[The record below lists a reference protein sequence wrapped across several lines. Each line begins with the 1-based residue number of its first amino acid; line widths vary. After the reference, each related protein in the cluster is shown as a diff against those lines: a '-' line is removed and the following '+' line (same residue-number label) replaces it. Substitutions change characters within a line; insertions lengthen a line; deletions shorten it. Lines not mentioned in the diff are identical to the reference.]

1 MRAHWKSKRPK
12 NLDGPARIVKRPG
25 MNFRFP
31 YLAALAWLL
40 LRGSTSAHAAQTAS
54 DKRLVVIEPST
65 SGQLSKSAKERLR
78 KAITEVVTRNGITLV
93 PSATLPDR
101 LLHCEIPGC
110 LPQIAAATGAT
121 LVLHV
126 QARFAKESFKLTVHL
141 WNADEGKLLGKD
153 GRDCPICD
161 EQDLW
166 GSAALLTQG
175 LLEHGLR
182 QPEKASPLIPPSAA
196 AAPQQPPPPVPLVTT
211 PAAPPVEA
219 KGPNKLAE
227 YSGFA
232 LAAAGLAT
240 LVVGSYYII
249 VDGKSACSQCD
260 DVHDTSKYGRPMV
273 IAGGLAL
280 LGGAALVTWSLW
292 PANTQVAVGPS
303 GLLLSGRFQ

>member
-1 MRAHWKSKRPK
+1 
-12 NLDGPARIVKRPG
+12 

-166 GSAALLTQG
+166 GSAGLLTQG
-175 LLEHGLR
+175 LIEQALR
-182 QPEKASPLIPPSAA
+182 QPPKDSPLLPPSAA
-196 AAPQQPPPPVPLVTT
+196 VAPPAPPQAPLVTE
-211 PAAPPVEA
+211 PAVPQAEA
-219 KGPNKLAE
+219 RSSGVAA
-227 YSGFA
+227 YSGIA
-232 LAAAGLAT
+232 LVAAGLAT
-240 LVVGSYYII
+240 LVAGSYYIS
-249 VDGKSACSQCD
+249 VDGNSACSRCD
-260 DVHDTSKYGRPMV
+260 RVRDTSKYGWPMAV
-273 IAGGLAL
+273 AGGVAL
-280 LGGAALVTWSLW
+280 LGGAGLVTWSLW
-292 PANTQVAVGPS
+292 PAHTQVAVGPT
-303 GLLLSGRFQ
+303 GLQLAGRFQ

>member
-1 MRAHWKSKRPK
+1 M
-12 NLDGPARIVKRPG
+12 NL
-25 MNFRFP
+25 RFP
-31 YLAALAWLL
+31 CLAVLAWLL
-40 LRGSTSAHAAQTAS
+40 LRGSTFAHAAETAS
-54 DKRLVVIEPST
+54 DKRLVVVEPST
-65 SGQLSKSAKERLR
+65 SGQLSKNAKERLR

-175 LLEHGLR
+175 LLEQGLR
-182 QPEKASPLIPPSAA
+182 PPEKASPLIPPSAA
-196 AAPQQPPPPVPLVTT
+196 AAAPPPPPPLVTA

-219 KGPNKLAE
+219 KGPNKIAE
-227 YSGFA
+227 YTGFA
-232 LAAAGLAT
+232 LAGAGLAT
-240 LVVGSYYII
+240 LLAGSYYII
-249 VDGKSACSQCD
+249 VDGKSACSKCD
-260 DVHDTSKYGRPMV
+260 DVRDTAKYGRPMA
-273 IAGGLAL
+273 IAGGVAL
-280 LGGAALVTWSLW
+280 LGGAGLLTWSLW
-292 PANTQVAVGPS
+292 PSNTQVAVGPS